1 MNRVF
6 IAHAGVVSALGR
18 GLDTLY
24 RGLIKEKNGFSRVNR
39 FSTASYVSDIAG
51 LIPGLSLTKAGAM
64 ESAVIELAM
73 GLIRELPHELS
84 QQIKIGRLITA
95 STKGGI
101 DLLRTDS
108 FFATSSDRQ
117 NGLPASAARGL
128 PVSSLTANITREIGI
143 KKTGFNISAACAS
156 STIALAKA
164 GELIRS
170 GREHTVA
177 VLAMDLVTEFVF
189 SGFSAIGS
197 MGPGPAMPFDRHR
210 QGLTL
215 GEGAALIVLTSREP
229 LARKHNPAPSEMAG
243 WGIAGDAA
251 HLAAPDKMA
260 AGLKTAILQACKTA
274 KISPERIGI
283 ISTHGTGTVYNDAM
297 ELKAINDLFPS
308 KAVMANS
315 IKGSIGHTLG
325 ASGAIEAALCTK
337 LLEEKTLP
345 GTKGLIDPEQGA
357 VPIFSS
363 RNRTFETTPVLT
375 INSGFGGI
383 NAALIFQVL
392 P

>member
-1 MNRVF
+1 MNKVF
-6 IAHAGVVSALGR
+6 IAHTGVVTALGR

-24 RGLIKEKNGFSRVNR
+24 QGLMKGKNGFSRVNR
-39 FSTASYVSDIAG
+39 FSTAPYVSDIAG
-51 LIPGLSLTKAGAM
+51 LIPGLSLTKAGAT
-64 ESAVIELAM
+64 ESAAIALAM
-73 GLIRELPHELS
+73 GLIRELPDELS
-84 QQIKIGRLITA
+84 QQIKTGRLITA
-95 STKGGI
+95 STKAGI
-101 DLLRTDS
+101 DLLQNGS
-108 FFATSSDRQ
+108 FFATRADPQ
-117 NGLPASAARGL
+117 NGLPASAAPGL
-128 PVSSLTANITREIGI
+128 PVSSLTADITREMGI
-143 KKTGFNISAACAS
+143 KKPGFNINAACAS

-164 GELIRS
+164 GELIKS

-177 VLAMDLVTEFVF
+177 VLALDLVTEFVF

-197 MGPGPAMPFDRHR
+197 MGPGPAMPFDRQR

-215 GEGAALIVLTSREP
+215 GEGAALIVLTRREQ

-251 HLAAPDKMA
+251 HLAAPDKTA

-274 KISPERIGI
+274 KIPPERIGI

-297 ELKAINDLFPS
+297 ELTAINDLFPS
-308 KAVMANS
+308 KPVMANS

-337 LLEEKTLP
+337 LLEQKTLP
-345 GTKGLIDPEQGA
+345 GTKGLTDPEQGA

-363 RNRTFETTPVLT
+363 RNRTFDTAPVLT
-375 INSGFGGI
+375 TNSGFGGI
-383 NAALIFQVL
+383 NAALIFQEL